1 MKKLLLA
8 LVATGLLTSAAVA
21 DKLDMKTGLWEM
33 NAEIDM
39 GHGKMPAKTQ
49 HCITQKDLDGGWFE
63 QRPPGAECKKAE
75 QKVTASTMTWTI
87 ECKVQDAT
95 MKATGKVNYTKTTF
109 EGSAQMEMNIPQ
121 AGKQKGTI
129 KMSGKYLGS
138 CKK

>member
-8 LVATGLLTSAAVA
+8 LVVFASPAAA

-39 GHGKMPAKTQ
+39 GNGKMPAKTQ

-75 QKVTASTMTWTI
+75 QKVTASTMTWKL
-87 ECKVQDAT
+87 ECNVEGAT

-109 EGSAQMEMNIPQ
+109 EGGAEMEMNIPQ

-129 KMSGKYLGS
+129 KMSGKYLGA